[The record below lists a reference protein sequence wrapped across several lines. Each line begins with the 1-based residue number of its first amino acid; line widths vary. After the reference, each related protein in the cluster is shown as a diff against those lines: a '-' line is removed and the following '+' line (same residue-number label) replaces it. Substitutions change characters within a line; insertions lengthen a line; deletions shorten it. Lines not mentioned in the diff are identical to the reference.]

1 MAFASP
7 VERELAQLLMFKD
20 SDKKQA
26 TAKTMIANIRKQ
38 KQIAIKK
45 MNIGTCKHSKHK
57 EPSNIQR
64 HPGIITD
71 PGPVRRRSS

>member
-26 TAKTMIANIRKQ
+26 TAKTMIANIRK
-38 KQIAIKK
+38 
-45 MNIGTCKHSKHK
+45 MNISKADA
-57 EPSNIQR
+57 QR
-64 HPGIITD
+64 VLKTKLLK
-71 PGPVRRRSS
+71 R